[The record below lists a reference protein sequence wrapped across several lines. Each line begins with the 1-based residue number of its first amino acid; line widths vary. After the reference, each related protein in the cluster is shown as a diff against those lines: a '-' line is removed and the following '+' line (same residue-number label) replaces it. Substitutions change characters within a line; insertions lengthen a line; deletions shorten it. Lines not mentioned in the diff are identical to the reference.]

1 MGPLI
6 PNGVIPYEW
15 NSIIAILIG
24 IAFGFVLE
32 ASGFSSS
39 RKLAGV
45 FYGYDF
51 AVLKVFFT
59 AALVSLIGILYM
71 DYLGYVDVSQLYVH
85 PTYLWGAIIGGAI
98 MGVGFVAGGFCPG
111 TSLCAVAIGK
121 VDAIIYVIGIM
132 IGIFIFSELYFVF
145 QPIYDGSFL
154 GNITLMDSFGVNRY
168 WFVFIFTVIAIV
180 VFFIADIIRKRQKK
194 IFFEL

>member
-6 PNGVIPYEW
+6 PNGVIPIEW
-15 NSIIAILIG
+15 DNIIAILIG
-24 IAFGFVLE
+24 IVFGFVLE

-59 AALVSLIGILYM
+59 AALVAVIGVYYM
-71 DYLGYVDVSQLYVH
+71 DYLGYLDINQLYVH
-85 PTYLWGAIIGGAI
+85 PLYLWGAIIGGVI

-121 VDAIIYVIGIM
+121 IDAIVYVGGIM
-132 IGIFIFSELYFVF
+132 VGIFIFSELYPLF
-145 QPIYDGSFL
+145 QPIYEGYFYGNVTLEDSL
-154 GNITLMDSFGVNRY
+154 GINPY
-168 WFVFIFTVIAIV
+168 WFVFIFSIIAIV
-180 VFFIADIIRKRQKK
+180 AFVISDMVRKKTKK
-194 IFFEL
+194 IFY

>member
-6 PNGVIPYEW
+6 PNGIIPEDW
-15 NSIIAILIG
+15 NYIIAILIG
-24 IAFGFVLE
+24 FAFGYILE

-59 AALVSLIGILYM
+59 AAVVAVIGLYYM
-71 DYLGYVDVSQLYVH
+71 DYLNWVDITQLYVH
-85 PTYLWGAIIGGAI
+85 PTFLWAAIIGGMI
-98 MGVGFVAGGFCPG
+98 MGVGFLAGGFCPG

-121 VDAIIYVIGIM
+121 IDGMVYTIGLM
-132 IGIFIFSELYFVF
+132 IGIFIFSESFINLEPLFESSNLGHITLVDSLGFSPYWIIFVF
-145 QPIYDGSFL
+145 TIIALIAFAFSDWL
-154 GNITLMDSFGVNRY
+154 RRRVKK
-168 WFVFIFTVIAIV
+168 VFY
-180 VFFIADIIRKRQKK
+180 
-194 IFFEL
+194 

>member
-6 PNGVIPYEW
+6 PNGLISFEW
-15 NSIIAILIG
+15 NSIIAIIIG
-24 IAFGFVLE
+24 IFFGFILE

-59 AALVSLIGILYM
+59 AALVSLIGLLYM
-71 DYLGYVDVSQLYVH
+71 DYLGYVDIGQLYVH

-111 TSLCAVAIGK
+111 TSLSAVAIGK
-121 VDAIIYVIGIM
+121 IDAIFNVIGIM
-132 IGIFIFSELYFVF
+132 IGIFIFSELYTLFEPLYNGNF
-145 QPIYDGSFL
+145 Q
-154 GNITLMDSFGVNRY
+154 GNITLVDSLGVNRY
-168 WFVFIFTVIAIV
+168 WFVFILTVGAIIM
-180 VFFIADIIRKRQKK
+180 FALSDMIRKRVKK
-194 IFFEL
+194 IFY

>member
-6 PNGVIPYEW
+6 PNGVIPIEW
-15 NSIIAILIG
+15 DSIIAILIG
-24 IAFGFVLE
+24 IVFGFVLE
-32 ASGFSSS
+32 SSGFSSS

-59 AALVSLIGILYM
+59 AAVVSLIGVYYM
-71 DYLGYVDVSQLYVH
+71 DYLGYLDVNQLYVH
-85 PTYLWGAIIGGAI
+85 PTYLWGAIIGGII

-121 VDAIIYVIGIM
+121 IDAIVYVGGIM
-132 IGIFIFSELYFVF
+132 VGVFIFSEMYTFF
-145 QPIYDGSFL
+145 EPIYDGYFYGNVTLEDSL
-154 GNITLMDSFGVNRY
+154 GINPY
-168 WFVFIFTVIAIV
+168 WFVFIFSMIAIV
-180 VFFIADIIRKRQKK
+180 AFVISDMVRKKTKK
-194 IFFEL
+194 IFY

>member
-6 PNGVIPYEW
+6 PNDIIPFEW
-15 NSIIAILIG
+15 SSIIAIIIG
-24 IAFGFVLE
+24 IFFGFILE

-59 AALVSLIGILYM
+59 AALVSLIGLLYM
-71 DYLGYVDVSQLYVH
+71 DYLGYLDMSSLYVH
-85 PTYLWGAIIGGAI
+85 PTYTWAAIIGGAI
-98 MGVGFVAGGFCPG
+98 MGIGFVAGGFCPG

-121 VDAIIYVIGIM
+121 IDAIIYVIGIM
-132 IGIFIFSELYFVF
+132 VGVFIFSELYSIFE
-145 QPIYDGSFL
+145 PIYTSYFY
-154 GNITLMDSFGVNRY
+154 GNITLVDSLGVDPY
-168 WFVFIFTVIAIV
+168 WFVFLFTIAAIIIFVL
-180 VFFIADIIRKRQKK
+180 ADIIRKRVKK
-194 IFFEL
+194 VFY

>member
-6 PNGVIPYEW
+6 PNGIISFEW
-15 NSIIAILIG
+15 SSIIAIIIG
-24 IAFGFVLE
+24 IIFGFILE

-59 AALVSLIGILYM
+59 AAIVSLIGLLYM
-71 DYLGYVDVSQLYVH
+71 DYLGYVDINRLYVH

-98 MGVGFVAGGFCPG
+98 MGVGFVTGGFCPG
-111 TSLCAVAIGK
+111 TSLSAVAIGK
-121 VDAIIYVIGIM
+121 IDAIVNVVGIM
-132 IGIFIFSELYFVF
+132 VGIFIFSELYSLFE
-145 QPIYDGSFL
+145 PIYNGYFY
-154 GNITLMDSFGVNRY
+154 GNITLIDSLGVNPY
-168 WFVFIFTVIAIV
+168 WFVFLLTIGSIIIFALS
-180 VFFIADIIRKRQKK
+180 DMIRKRVKK
-194 IFFEL
+194 VFY

>member
-6 PNGVIPYEW
+6 PNGLLSGEW
-15 NSIIAILIG
+15 NTIIALLIG
-24 IAFGFVLE
+24 LAFGFILE

-59 AALVSLIGILYM
+59 AAVVSVIGLYYM
-71 DYLGYVDVSQLYVH
+71 DYLGWIDISLLYVH
-85 PTYLWGAIIGGAI
+85 PTYIWAAIIGGAI
-98 MGVGFVAGGFCPG
+98 MGVGFIAGGFCPG

-121 VDAIIYVIGIM
+121 LDAWVYVIGIM
-132 IGIFIFSELYFVF
+132 LGVLVFSEGYTYFEELYN
-145 QPIYDGSFL
+145 GSFL
-154 GNITLMDSFGVNRY
+154 GNITLVDSLDLPANWIIFGVTVMALIAF
-168 WFVFIFTVIAIV
+168 FV
-180 VFFIADIIRKRQKK
+180 ADIIRKRVKK
-194 IFFEL
+194 VFY

>member
-6 PNGVIPYEW
+6 PNGFIPFEW
-15 NSIIAILIG
+15 SSIIAIVIG
-24 IAFGFVLE
+24 IFFGFILE

-59 AALVSLIGILYM
+59 AAITSLIGLFYM
-71 DYLGYVDVSQLYVH
+71 DYLGYVDMSSLYVH

-98 MGVGFVAGGFCPG
+98 MGIGFVTGGFCPG
-111 TSLCAVAIGK
+111 TSLSAVAIGK
-121 VDAIIYVIGIM
+121 IDAIVNVLGIM
-132 IGIFIFSELYFVF
+132 VGIFIFSELYTLFEPLYNGYF
-145 QPIYDGSFL
+145 QGNVTLVDSL
-154 GNITLMDSFGVNRY
+154 GINKY
-168 WFVFIFTVIAIV
+168 WFVFILTVVAIIM
-180 VFFIADIIRKRQKK
+180 FAASDMIRKRVKK
-194 IFFEL
+194 VFY

>member
-6 PNGVIPYEW
+6 PNGVIPVEW
-15 NSIIAILIG
+15 DSIIAILIG

-59 AALVSLIGILYM
+59 AALVAVIGVYYM
-71 DYLGYVDVSQLYVH
+71 DYLGYLDVNQLYVH
-85 PTYLWGAIIGGAI
+85 PTYLWGAIIGGVI

-111 TSLCAVAIGK
+111 TSLTAVAIGK
-121 VDAIIYVIGIM
+121 IDAIVYVGGIM
-132 IGIFIFSELYFVF
+132 VGVFIFSELYAIFE
-145 QPIYDGSFL
+145 PIYDGYFY
-154 GNITLMDSFGVNRY
+154 GNITLEDSLGINPY
-168 WFVFIFTVIAIV
+168 WFIFIFSIIAIV
-180 VFFIADIIRKRQKK
+180 AFVVSDMVQKRVKKVFY
-194 IFFEL
+194 

>member
-6 PNGVIPYEW
+6 PNGIIPIEW
-15 NSIIAILIG
+15 DSIIAIIIG

-59 AALVSLIGILYM
+59 AAAVSVIGLYYM
-71 DYLGYVDVSQLYVH
+71 DYLGYLDISKLYVH
-85 PTYLWGAIIGGAI
+85 PTYLWGAIIGGII
-98 MGVGFVAGGFCPG
+98 MGIGFVVGGFCPG

-121 VDAIIYVIGIM
+121 LDAWIYVVGIM
-132 IGIFIFSELYFVF
+132 IGVFLFSELFGFFEPIYNGYFFGNITLAESFGLSPYLIIFIFSLIAVAAFLISDVVRKKVKKVF
-145 QPIYDGSFL
+145 Y
-154 GNITLMDSFGVNRY
+154 
-168 WFVFIFTVIAIV
+168 
-180 VFFIADIIRKRQKK
+180 
-194 IFFEL
+194 